1 MFSTLYTS
9 TLPANTENTAPVLYF
24 STWLLYHVLRLMI
37 RYILSGFEL
46 ELFSVHEY
54 PYLYWYLYELLYPW
68 LTTCLHKADSHLQ
81 EYEQYLENQSKSN
94 PGGKKPKKNNKNKT
108 KKLPRPYVKELTNCQ
123 AFATLCSGYFKVS
136 KYALNFDLRVIL
148 SFRSS
153 FSTLRFGLKIKSF
166 AKQNMFYRLHILH
179 DFSISSFLS

>member
-136 KYALNFDLRVIL
+136 SEFFNFAI
-148 SFRSS
+148 
-153 FSTLRFGLKIKSF
+153 
-166 AKQNMFYRLHILH
+166 
-179 DFSISSFLS
+179 